1 MKKLSLYLASDEIYP
16 RVLKWSGIVVGVYS
30 IFLLVV
36 ILIDGLK
43 R

>member
-16 RVLKWSGIVVGVYS
+16 RVLKWSGIVVSVYA
-30 IFLLVV
+30 IFLFVV
-36 ILIDGLK
+36 ILIDGLN